1 MHKQIKEVWC
11 LVNKQVIVR
20 IVNVAVDVYIYV
32 SNFCKIM
39 ATFPEN

>member
-1 MHKQIKEVWC
+1 MEASLDRC
-11 LVNKQVIVR
+11 LANKQVIVC
-20 IVNVAVDVYIYV
+20 IINVAVDLYV